1 MTAVR
6 TDVINTALIELGQ
19 PTSVGP
25 DTDTRQT
32 VVSIRNLYERR
43 ARFMLGNYPWNFARK
58 VERLTSPSGTAV
70 GWDYQFNRPAGCLR
84 IIRITNRERQDRA
97 PDIPFEEREGVIYTN
112 HAETWLAYVDG
123 VYASNESGG
132 WPEPAKHALGLDL
145 ANLVA
150 PGLDLSAVRRDELR
164 KDAKRALK
172 DAQLWD
178 AQQNKVERPPLS
190 AWQRNHISGR
200 HGENG

>member
-19 PTSVGP
+19 PVSVGV

-32 VVSIRNLYERR
+32 VISIRNLYERR
-43 ARFMLGNYPWNFARK
+43 AKFMLGNYPWNFARK
-58 VERLTSPSGTAV
+58 VVRLTSPSGTPV
-70 GWDYQFNRPAGCLR
+70 GWDYQFNKPAACLR
-84 IIRITNRERQDRA
+84 ICRVTNRERQDRA
-97 PDIPFEEREGVIYTN
+97 PDIPYEEREGLIYTN
-112 HAETWLAYVDG
+112 SEETWLAYVDG
-123 VYASNESGG
+123 VYAANDAGS
-132 WPEPAKHALGLDL
+132 WPEMAKHALGLDL

-150 PGLDLSAVRRDELR
+150 PSQDVSATRRDELK
-164 KDAKRALK
+164 KDARRALR

-200 HGENG
+200 HGEHG